1 MIDEII
7 LAMLHM
13 SIPYLPVVLLFFVPI
28 VKLFI
33 IAEHKIRRKT
43 EKISSFGYC
52 LTLLFQFIY
61 YAHFLNCTCNTILN
75 ISIVIFTLS
84 FTVYNICSEYHESW
98 LPMAILL
105 NAIWMMYLI
114 CNVSDYYSFL
124 LIFPGLPG
132 AFRFIFSKSKSQ

>member
-7 LAMLHM
+7 LAMLRM
-13 SIPYLPVVLLFFVPI
+13 CIPYIPVVLLFLVPI

-61 YAHFLNCTCNTILN
+61 HTYVLNSSCDTILN

-84 FTVYNICSEYHESW
+84 FTVYNIFSEYHESW
-98 LPMAILL
+98 LSMAILL
-105 NAIWMMYLI
+105 NASWMMYLI
-114 CNVSDYYSFL
+114 CNICDYYSFY
-124 LIFPGLPG
+124 
-132 AFRFIFSKSKSQ
+132 